1 MSNFEKQ
8 PTWEISSSSSSSDD
22 DDMIIAVGA
31 YLHYE
36 EEMRKQMMCLLQ
48 LSQAATPLPPSTSRP
63 RAKRRRIRRDREAA
77 HDRLYKDYFAE
88 DSVYNEHQFRRR
100 FRMRRHLFLR
110 IVEALGNH
118 SEFFQLRYDC
128 IGQRGLS
135 LLTKCTAAMRMLA
148 YGIVADCVDEYMKI
162 GATIALECMKNFAIG
177 VIEVFG
183 NEYLR
188 KPTKADVHRSLQVA
202 EVRDFPGMLG
212 TIDCMHWE
220 WKNCP
225 ASWKAS
231 FQKKL
236 YKVPTIILEAVASY
250 DLWIW
255 HAFFGLPGSL
265 NDINILDRSPVF
277 QELYDCL
284 LYTSTSPRD

>member
-1 MSNFEKQ
+1 MSNFDTQ
-8 PTWEISSSSSSSDD
+8 PTGEKSSSSSSSNDD
-22 DDMIIAVGA
+22 IIIAMGG

-36 EEMRKQMMCLLQ
+36 EEMRKQMMFLLEVME
-48 LSQAATPLPPSTSRP
+48 AATELPPSASRP
-63 RAKRRRIRRDREAA
+63 RAKKRRIRRDREAA
-77 HDRLYKDYFAE
+77 HDRLYKDYFDE

-118 SEFFQLRYDC
+118 SEYFQVRYDAA
-128 IGQRGLS
+128 GRRGLS
-135 LLTKCTAAMRMLA
+135 PLTKCTAAMRMLA
-148 YGIVADCVDEYMKI
+148 YGIAADCVDEYLKI
-162 GATIALECMKNFAIG
+162 GASTALECLKKFAMA

-188 KPTKADVHRSLQVA
+188 KPTEADVHRLLQVA
-202 EVRDFPGMLG
+202 DARDFPGMLG
-212 TIDCMHWE
+212 SIDCMHWE

-265 NDINILDRSPVF
+265 NDINVIDRSPVF
-277 QELYDCL
+277 Q
-284 LYTSTSPRD
+284 